1 MTVFSELRMRQATAA
16 RPGWDA
22 STTARLVLAGAV
34 MFTLLVGANLASPL
48 YPLLQAELGI
58 TSLGV
63 TIAFASYVLALVAV
77 LMLAGH
83 WSDHI
88 GRRAALVLAVLVGL
102 VGGLVFA
109 NADNLLMLSAGRML
123 QGVAVGLAT
132 GASSAAL
139 RELLPSRPEWAS
151 RFTLLSSSGGV
162 AAGPA
167 IGGLLSL
174 LPGAT
179 STPFFIHA
187 AVLLLLLVPL
197 WLLKARPAIRPAEG
211 PRPYTVLAPR
221 RPSVSREARGAFWLA
236 SSVGFLSFAVFGFCL
251 SLAPGYFAVVV
262 HADSRPMTG
271 LLAGLTLGASA
282 LSQLLRV
289 RGRLAVPAGLA
300 VLGVSIV
307 LVGVA
312 ACLSSPVLLV
322 AASLSAGVGQGIAFR
337 LVFNDVAS
345 KVEASRHAQIIS
357 TVYVITYLGSAV
369 PVIGLG
375 LAASLIGLGA
385 AASYFTVVCGLA
397 AAVLAVLSFRRVLR
411 KSRAAVHPVVQVRK
425 D

>member
-1 MTVFSELRMRQATAA
+1 MTVISELRMRQATAA
-16 RPGWDA
+16 RRGWDA

-102 VGGLVFA
+102 AGGLVFA

-197 WLLKARPAIRPAEG
+197 WLLKARPAIRPAGG

-262 HADSRPMTG
+262 HADSRPMAG

-282 LSQLLRV
+282 LSQLLSV
-289 RGRLAVPAGLA
+289 RGRFAVPAGLA
-300 VLGVSIV
+300 VLAVSIV
-307 LVGVA
+307 LVGA
-312 ACLSSPVLLV
+312 AASLSSPVLLV

-375 LAASLIGLGA
+375 LAASVIGLGA

-397 AAVLAVLSFRRVLR
+397 ATVLAGGSFRGVLR
-411 KSRAAVHPVVQVRK
+411 KG
-425 D
+425 

>member
-1 MTVFSELRMRQATAA
+1 MTVFSELRMRQATAG
-16 RPGWDA
+16 RSGWDA

-63 TIAFASYVLALVAV
+63 TVAFASYVLALVAV

-282 LSQLLRV
+282 LSQLLKV
-289 RGRLAVPAGLA
+289 RGRFAVPAGLA

-307 LVGVA
+307 LVGA
-312 ACLSSPVLLV
+312 AASLSSPVLLV

-337 LVFNDVAS
+337 LVFNDVAG

-375 LAASLIGLGA
+375 LAASFIGLGA

-397 AAVLAVLSFRRVLR
+397 ATVLAVVSLRRVLR
-411 KSRAAVHPVVQVRK
+411 KG
-425 D
+425 

>member
-1 MTVFSELRMRQATAA
+1 MTVFSELRMRQATAG
-16 RPGWDA
+16 RWGWDA

-123 QGVAVGLAT
+123 QGIAVGLAT

-187 AVLLLLLVPL
+187 AVLLLLLIPL

-251 SLAPGYFAVVV
+251 SLAPGYFAVVM

-282 LSQLLRV
+282 LSQLLTV
-289 RGRLAVPAGLA
+289 RGRFAVPAGLA

-312 ACLSSPVLLV
+312 ASLSSPVLLV

-375 LAASLIGLGA
+375 LAASVIGLSA

-397 AAVLAVLSFRRVLR
+397 AAVLAVLSLRRVLR
-411 KSRAAVHPVVQVRK
+411 KG
-425 D
+425 

>member
-1 MTVFSELRMRQATAA
+1 MTVFSELRMRQATAGHW
-16 RPGWDA
+16 GWDA

-88 GRRAALVLAVLVGL
+88 GRRAALVLAVFVGL
-102 VGGLVFA
+102 AGGLVFA

-179 STPFFIHA
+179 STPFLIHA
-187 AVLLLLLVPL
+187 ALLLLLLVPL

-282 LSQLLRV
+282 LSQLLTV
-289 RGRLAVPAGLA
+289 RGRFAVPAGLA

-307 LVGVA
+307 LVGA
-312 ACLSSPVLLV
+312 AASLSSPVLLV

-375 LAASLIGLGA
+375 LAASVIGLGA
-385 AASYFTVVCGLA
+385 AAGYFTVVCGLA
-397 AAVLAVLSFRRVLR
+397 AAVLAVLSLRRVLR
-411 KSRAAVHPVVQVRK
+411 KG
-425 D
+425 

>member
-1 MTVFSELRMRQATAA
+1 MTVFSELRMRQATA
-16 RPGWDA
+16 RRWGWDA

-102 VGGLVFA
+102 AGGLVFA

-187 AVLLLLLVPL
+187 GVLVLLLVPL

-211 PRPYTVLAPR
+211 PRPYTALAPR

-282 LSQLLRV
+282 LSQLLTV
-289 RGRLAVPAGLA
+289 RGRFAVPAGLA

-307 LVGVA
+307 LVGA
-312 ACLSSPVLLV
+312 AASLSSPVLLV

-375 LAASLIGLGA
+375 LAASVIGLSA

-397 AAVLAVLSFRRVLR
+397 AAVLAVLSLRRVLR
-411 KSRAAVHPVVQVRK
+411 RG
-425 D
+425 

>member
-1 MTVFSELRMRQATAA
+1 MTVFSELRMRPATAV
-16 RPGWDA
+16 RWGWDA
-22 STTARLVLAGAV
+22 STTARLVLAGV
-34 MFTLLVGANLASPL
+34 VIFTLLVGANLASPL

-102 VGGLVFA
+102 AGGLIFA

-179 STPFFIHA
+179 STPFIIHA

-282 LSQLLRV
+282 LSQLLTV
-289 RGRLAVPAGLA
+289 RSRFAVPSGLA
-300 VLGVSIV
+300 ALGVSIV
-307 LVGVA
+307 LVGA
-312 ACLSSPVLLV
+312 AASLSSPVLLV

-337 LVFNDVAS
+337 QVFNDVAG

-375 LAASLIGLGA
+375 LAASVLGLGVA
-385 AASYFTVVCGLA
+385 ANYFTVVCGLA
-397 AAVLAVLSFRRVLR
+397 AMALAAVSFRRVLR
-411 KSRAAVHPVVQVRK
+411 KG
-425 D
+425 

>member
-1 MTVFSELRMRQATAA
+1 MEMTVLSELRMRPATAG
-16 RPGWDA
+16 RWGWDA
-22 STTARLVLAGAV
+22 STTARLVLAGVV

-63 TIAFASYVLALVAV
+63 TIAFASYVLALVSV

-109 NADNLLMLSAGRML
+109 NADNLLLLSAGRML

-139 RELLPSRPEWAS
+139 RELLPYRPEWAS

-179 STPFFIHA
+179 STPFIIHA
-187 AVLLLLLVPL
+187 AVLLFLLVPL
-197 WLLKARPAIRPAEG
+197 WLLKARPAIRPSEG

-236 SSVGFLSFAVFGFCL
+236 SSVGFLSFSVFGFCL

-282 LSQLLRV
+282 LSQLLTV
-289 RGRLAVPAGLA
+289 RGRFAVPSGLA

-307 LVGVA
+307 LVGA
-312 ACLSSPVLLV
+312 AASLSSPVLLV

-337 LVFNDVAS
+337 LVFNDVAG

-375 LAASLIGLGA
+375 LAASVIGLGA
-385 AASYFTVVCGLA
+385 AASYFTVVCGLGS
-397 AAVLAVLSFRRVLR
+397 AVLAAVSLRGVLR
-411 KSRAAVHPVVQVRK
+411 KN
-425 D
+425 